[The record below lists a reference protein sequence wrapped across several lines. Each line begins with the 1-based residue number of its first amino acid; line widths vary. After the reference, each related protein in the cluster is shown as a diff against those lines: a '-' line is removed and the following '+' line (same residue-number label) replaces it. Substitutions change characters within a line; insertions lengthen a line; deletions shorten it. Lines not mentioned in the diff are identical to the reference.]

1 MHHYLVKLYA
11 HWKLHGP
18 VGVSSA
24 VGAAALDK
32 LGTSIAGS
40 TWFEDILGQRF
51 DRRFGVETSQGQPI
65 VELDLPESVAP
76 HAVGYEATQSVE
88 LFQILDSLPIRKDAT
103 FVDIG
108 CGKGRA
114 LLIASMFPFGKLEGV
129 ELSKSLS
136 ETCRHNL
143 SVPRPLHRVPPWTIT
158 NVNAKDYRF
167 PETDLVIFMFN
178 PFDRSIMRP
187 MLENLRSSLE
197 RRPRQVTVLYSNAR
211 ERDCFESMDCW
222 RARQVDFPLK
232 DWWACYNYAPRPTSR
247 EAIVAERRGDQTA
260 SGVSGQ
266 QHAVASIDE

>member
-88 LFQILDSLPIRKDAT
+88 LFQILDSLP
-103 FVDIG
+103 
-108 CGKGRA
+108 
-114 LLIASMFPFGKLEGV
+114 
-129 ELSKSLS
+129 
-136 ETCRHNL
+136 
-143 SVPRPLHRVPPWTIT
+143 
-158 NVNAKDYRF
+158 
-167 PETDLVIFMFN
+167 
-178 PFDRSIMRP
+178 
-187 MLENLRSSLE
+187 
-197 RRPRQVTVLYSNAR
+197 
-211 ERDCFESMDCW
+211 
-222 RARQVDFPLK
+222 
-232 DWWACYNYAPRPTSR
+232 
-247 EAIVAERRGDQTA
+247 
-260 SGVSGQ
+260 
-266 QHAVASIDE
+266 